1 MQKKRIKKEKKNIKK
16 IILIVLGI
24 IITISIIGLLVL
36 DNKSTAKEEL
46 KLTPSLR
53 TKQQKLEKEFK
64 SEGYTLVDP
73 SVIVDPYDNSPLTA
87 LIIFETKDEEKVKIT
102 IKGKD
107 ELTTYTHEFDKE
119 KVHYIPVY
127 WFPYYEN
134 IGYKRG
140 LCPNA
145 EMIYKSCMSI
155 PLYPGMLDKDVEDV
169 IECVKKVVGV
179 YKKYNVK

>member
-24 IITISIIGLLVL
+24 IIGISIIGLLVL

-46 KLTPSLR
+46 KLTQSLR

-64 SEGYTLVDP
+64 SEGYTLEDP
-73 SVIVDPYDNSPLTA
+73 NVIVDPYDNSPLTA
-87 LIIFETKDEEKVKIT
+87 LVIFETKDEEKVKIT

-127 WFPYYEN
+127 DY
-134 IGYKRG
+134 
-140 LCPNA
+140 
-145 EMIYKSCMSI
+145 MQ
-155 PLYPGMLDKDVEDV
+155 
-169 IECVKKVVGV
+169 VKKIL
-179 YKKYNVK
+179 